1 MRLALAAAFVLALAL
16 FGAAP
21 ARAQVPLIPTVA
33 GPASSGVVAKAGY
46 GELVSAYA
54 VCTAACWLM
63 IFNSPTIPAGGATT
77 PGNAAGNLVSC
88 IPIGAGGLGSVSYA
102 PGPFEAFTT
111 GISIGISSVAC
122 ATFTPS
128 ATAFIHVLV
137 R

>member
-1 MRLALAAAFVLALAL
+1 MRKLIATIAFLLLAAAPA
-16 FGAAP
+16 
-21 ARAQVPLIPTVA
+21 ARAQGVPLIPIVA
-33 GPASSGVVAKAGY
+33 GPAASGVVLKAVY

-77 PGNAAGNLVSC
+77 PGNAPGNLVSC

-111 GISIGISSVAC
+111 GISVAISSTSC
-122 ATFTPS
+122 ATLTPS
-128 ATAFIHVLV
+128 STAFIHGLV